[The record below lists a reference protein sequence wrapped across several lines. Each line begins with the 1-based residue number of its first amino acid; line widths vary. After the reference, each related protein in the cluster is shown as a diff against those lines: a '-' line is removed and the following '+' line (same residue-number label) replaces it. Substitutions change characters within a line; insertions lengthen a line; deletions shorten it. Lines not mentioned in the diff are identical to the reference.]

1 MSSFGKGVQKLSYGL
16 NLLAGCFLVGMTA
29 LTCADV
35 ILRIFRR
42 PILGSY
48 EIVEFMGAT
57 AAGFALAYTTLK
69 RGHVSV
75 SILVA
80 LFPKRIQTIIYLIV
94 QLVSM
99 GLFALLT
106 WECISYGNDLKSAN
120 EVSLTLELPFF
131 PVLYGLAFSAFV
143 VCLVLAVDLW
153 RVLIGK
159 EKAWYFW
166 KE

>member
-1 MSSFGKGVQKLSYGL
+1 MSGFGRGVQRLSYGL
-16 NLLAGCFLVGMTA
+16 NLLAGCLLVGMTA

-48 EIVEFMGAT
+48 EIVEFIGAT

-69 RGHVSV
+69 RGHVAV

-80 LFPKRIQTIIYLIV
+80 LFPKRVQTIIYLIV
-94 QLVSM
+94 QLVSIS
-99 GLFALLT
+99 LFALLS
-106 WECISYGNDLKSAN
+106 WECISYGNDLKSAG

-143 VCLVLAVDLW
+143 VCLVLGLDFW
-153 RVLIGK
+153 RVLTGK
-159 EKAWYFW
+159 EKPWYLW
-166 KE
+166 NE

>member
-1 MSSFGKGVQKLSYGL
+1 MSAFGKSLQRLSYGL

-35 ILRIFRR
+35 ILRIFKH

-48 EIVEFMGAT
+48 EIVGFMGAT

-69 RGHVSV
+69 RGHVAVSV
-75 SILVA
+75 LVA
-80 LFPKRIQTIIYLIV
+80 LLPARLQKLVYLITK
-94 QLVSM
+94 LISM
-99 GLFALLT
+99 ILFALLSL
-106 WECISYGNDLKSAN
+106 EFMRYGNDLKSAG

-131 PVLYGLAFSAFV
+131 PVLYGLALSAFV
-143 VCLVLAVDLW
+143 VCLVQYLDFW
-153 RVLIGK
+153 RVLTGK
-159 EKAWYFW
+159 ERPWYLW

>member
-1 MSSFGKGVQKLSYGL
+1 MSGFGSGVQRLSYGL
-16 NLLAGCFLVGMTA
+16 NLLAGCLLVGMTA

-48 EIVEFMGAT
+48 EIVEFIGAT

-69 RGHVSV
+69 RGHVAV

-80 LFPKRIQTIIYLIV
+80 LFPKRVQTIIYLIV
-94 QLVSM
+94 QLVSIS
-99 GLFALLT
+99 LFALLS
-106 WECISYGNDLKSAN
+106 WECISYGNDLKSAG

-143 VCLVLAVDLW
+143 VCLVLGLDFW
-153 RVLIGK
+153 RVLTGK
-159 EKAWYFW
+159 EKPWYLW
-166 KE
+166 NE

>member
-1 MSSFGKGVQKLSYGL
+1 MSVFGKSVQKLSYGL
-16 NLLAGCFLVGMTA
+16 NLLAGCLLVGMTA

-48 EIVEFMGAT
+48 EIVEFMAAT

-69 RGHVSV
+69 RGHVAV

-80 LFPKRIQTIIYLIV
+80 LFSKRIQTLIYLIV
-94 QLVSM
+94 QLVGI
-99 GLFALLT
+99 GLFVLLS
-106 WECISYGNDLKSAN
+106 WECFRYGNDLRSAN
-120 EVSLTLELPFF
+120 EVSLTLELPFY
-131 PVLYGLAFSAFV
+131 PVLYGLAFSAFA
-143 VCLVLAVDLW
+143 VCLVQGVDFW
-153 RVLIGK
+153 HVLTGK
-159 EKAWYFW
+159 EKPWYLW

>member
-1 MSSFGKGVQKLSYGL
+1 MSGFGRGVQKLSYGL
-16 NLLAGCFLVGMTA
+16 NLLAGFFLVCMTA

-80 LFPKRIQTIIYLIV
+80 LFSKRVQTIIYLIL
-94 QLVSM
+94 QLVGIS
-99 GLFALLT
+99 LFALLS
-106 WECISYGNDLKSAN
+106 WECIRYGNDLRSAN

-143 VCLVLAVDLW
+143 VCLVQCVDFW
-153 RVLIGK
+153 RVLTGK
-159 EKAWYFW
+159 EKAWYLW